1 MPRSSTRAT
10 SWSGGQPAKRAK
22 KVKQTAL
29 CKVVQEHWDALPDA
43 LKTQCEALGVPPT
56 TPPPPQDL
64 PSLIKEHL
72 QPSTGP
78 ESCSGED
85 SGPGQARTDS
95 GALRQLTNKKA
106 AIQSKADAVKAQY
119 TSLLQELKELQGKI
133 ESAQKDLQQ
142 ATTLYNKQLEED
154 KQATAEAM
162 LTLMS

>member
-1 MPRSSTRAT
+1 MP
-10 SWSGGQPAKRAK
+10 
-22 KVKQTAL
+22 
-29 CKVVQEHWDALPDA
+29 
-43 LKTQCEALGVPPT
+43 TQCEDT
-56 TPPPPQDL
+56 DL

-72 QPSTGP
+72 QSLPQGLKAAVEKIVVPDKP
-78 ESCSGED
+78 EPTLATRLKQSV
-85 SGPGQARTDS
+85 
-95 GALRQLTNKKA
+95 GALRQLLDKEA
-106 AIQSKADAVKAQY
+106 AIQTKADAVKAQY